1 MKLIKAFFGDW
12 YLVTDEYAE
21 MFVNRMYERSPC
33 GTKDNIRKRHTKE
46 CKEDMELSK
55 DAIIKQ
61 WVFLVREHKRDPQ
74 DTYTI
79 DAGSALYTY
88 AEKYYGFSFTDTLD
102 KIIEE
107 HMNGE

>member
-12 YLVTDEYAE
+12 YLVTDEYAD
-21 MFVNRMYERSPC
+21 MFVNRMYERSQV
-33 GTKDNIRKRHTKE
+33 GTKENIRKRHAKE
-46 CKEDMELSK
+46 CKEDMTLSK

-61 WVFLVREHKRDPQ
+61 WMLLVREHKRDPH

-79 DAGSALYTY
+79 DAGSELYSY
-88 AEKYYGFSFTDTLD
+88 AEKHYGFEFTDKLD
-102 KIIEE
+102 QIREE